1 MKKLIAFGF
10 ICALPFVARAE
21 IIINEIMYDL
31 DGTDTDREWIE
42 VLNTSSAAV
51 DLSTYKFFEGN
62 TNHSLVPDGSASIP
76 AGGFAI
82 IADTISKFKT
92 DWPNFSG
99 ILFDSSFSLNND
111 PGETLAMKD
120 ATNTIVNQVTYVAD
134 PSGAGAGK
142 SLQKNGENWVIAAPT
157 PGATNATTSDVDA
170 GGDNA
175 NGGSGGSSTTPT
187 TPVTKKPVEQ
197 TVQKMTAEMI
207 VKQVA
212 ITNIEVVF
220 EPKVLAPSG
229 EVIRRGKFA
238 WNFGDGASVMKE
250 TNEKVVHTYKKSGD
264 YVVTLDY
271 FMNPYIASTTS
282 DAGDRVILTVED
294 HKLAITSF
302 DEAGNITL
310 QNADTK
316 EFDLSGWSLSLGSK
330 QFAFAY
336 NSIILPGKSLFLAA
350 SVTGFAGADHTLPLV
365 LVGKD
370 GTIAFTF
377 NNARSSAARVSS
389 RAPSS
394 SSLSL
399 PTEIPEEQKTEITPA
414 IPLSAQA
421 VDTQSD
427 ETRGSSATISIVT
440 LAIMLALSIG
450 ITLYIRRRKRGE
462 PENADDIAIVD

>member
-1 MKKLIAFGF
+1 
-10 ICALPFVARAE
+10 
-21 IIINEIMYDL
+21 
-31 DGTDTDREWIE
+31 
-42 VLNTSSAAV
+42 
-51 DLSTYKFFEGN
+51 
-62 TNHSLVPDGSASIP
+62 
-76 AGGFAI
+76 
-82 IADTISKFKT
+82 
-92 DWPNFSG
+92 
-99 ILFDSSFSLNND
+99 
-111 PGETLAMKD
+111 
-120 ATNTIVNQVTYVAD
+120 
-134 PSGAGAGK
+134 
-142 SLQKNGENWVIAAPT
+142 
-157 PGATNATTSDVDA
+157 
-170 GGDNA
+170 
-175 NGGSGGSSTTPT
+175 
-187 TPVTKKPVEQ
+187 
-197 TVQKMTAEMI
+197 MTAEMI

-238 WNFGDGASVMKE
+238 WNFGDGASVVKE

-302 DEAGNITL
+302 DEAGNVTL
-310 QNADTK
+310 HNADTK

-350 SVTGFAGADHTLPLV
+350 SVTGFAGADHTLPLM

-389 RAPSS
+389 RALSS
-394 SSLSL
+394 SSLPL